1 MWPFQF
7 NFTHKIL
14 SLSLNQNSTIMK
26 KKTILFTLAI
36 AAALATSFAFIS
48 SDEKYEVLAIG
59 KKAPKADVKMPDIS
73 GKTVAL
79 NDIKKENGLLVI
91 FSCNTCP
98 FVLAW
103 EDRYPAL
110 GEQCSKN
117 NVGMVLINSNEAR
130 RKGVDSME
138 EMKKH
143 AADKNYNTYYTID
156 ENSVIANAFGAKT
169 TPHVYLFDKDM
180 KLIYRG
186 AIDDTEGRDEV
197 SPKAHYLKDAIDN
210 LAAGKKVNPAET
222 KSVGCSIKRVS

>member
-1 MWPFQF
+1 
-7 NFTHKIL
+7 
-14 SLSLNQNSTIMK
+14 MK
-26 KKTILFTLAI
+26 KKTILFTLA
-36 AAALATSFAFIS
+36 ATAALVTSYAFIS
-48 SDEKYEVLAIG
+48 SGEKYEVLGIG
-59 KKAPKADVKMPDIS
+59 KKAPKADVKMTDIS
-73 GKTVAL
+73 GKAVTL
-79 NDIKKENGLLVI
+79 NDIKKQNGLLVI

-110 GEQCSKN
+110 GEQCNKN
-117 NVGMVLINSNEAR
+117 NIGMVLINSNEAR

-156 ENSVIANAFGAKT
+156 ENSELANAFGAKT

-180 KLIYRG
+180 KLVYRG

-197 SPKAHYLKDAIDN
+197 SPKELYLKNAIDN
-210 LAAGKKVNPAET
+210 LAAGKKISPAET